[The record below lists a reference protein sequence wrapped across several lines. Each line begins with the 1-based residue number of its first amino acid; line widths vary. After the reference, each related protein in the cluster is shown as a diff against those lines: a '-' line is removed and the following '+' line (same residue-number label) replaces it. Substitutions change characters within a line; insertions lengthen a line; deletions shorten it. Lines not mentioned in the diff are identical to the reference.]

1 MHADM
6 RLLAAI
12 YESHTACDEAF
23 VEEVY
28 EFLLGQRELNIETSK
43 STIAVKADYDVYI
56 TQLTAALD
64 ANEAD
69 VLNAMDT
76 LIVRK
81 RILVYPNP
89 EAEPYVGWVDCIEVK
104 DKPSYPLLELIAGQ
118 NPLEPYTYQAIDFQV
133 SVREGTYHYA
143 QPVSPAFSVSGTGV
157 EWASIVVHR
166 APGEFPKDRWFISE
180 RTTGSAIEIGATPSR
195 DEAVKR
201 AVHKILRTGRET
213 YETVLARTRK
223 QFEASWKQ

>member
-28 EFLLGQRELNIETSK
+28 EFLLGKRELNIEASK

-89 EAEPYVGWVDCIEVK
+89 EAEPSVGWVDCIEVK
-104 DKPSYPLLELIAGQ
+104 DKPPYPLLELIAGQ
-118 NPLEPYTYQAIDFQV
+118 NPLKQREARFRSAPPYFF
-133 SVREGTYHYA
+133 EGVPYLSTAH
-143 QPVSPAFSVSGTGV
+143 
-157 EWASIVVHR
+157 
-166 APGEFPKDRWFISE
+166 
-180 RTTGSAIEIGATPSR
+180 ATSR
-195 DEAVKR
+195 
-201 AVHKILRTGRET
+201 
-213 YETVLARTRK
+213 
-223 QFEASWKQ
+223 